1 MNGSNELIKKLS
13 CMGAARRRI
22 TKAKS
27 LTNVVR
33 VPAIWL
39 FGLYAPLLPT
49 GSGAQPAAP
58 ISYPAQL
65 HIDANV
71 PTASDFERYLQRDL
85 TSYFAQTFG
94 AAIRIEYE
102 LLRRGPTQTGISYPK
117 YYVWVRIR
125 MPSGVVREG
134 AVRVAAIEEMRFE
147 VTNFLSSEQIRADA
161 ESVSSVFPAPLISD
175 ILRRAANATIGAKST
190 RNPTSSPN

>member
-1 MNGSNELIKKLS
+1 
-13 CMGAARRRI
+13 
-22 TKAKS
+22 
-27 LTNVVR
+27 
-33 VPAIWL
+33 
-39 FGLYAPLLPT
+39 
-49 GSGAQPAAP
+49 
-58 ISYPAQL
+58 
-65 HIDANV
+65 
-71 PTASDFERYLQRDL
+71 
-85 TSYFAQTFG
+85 
-94 AAIRIEYE
+94 
-102 LLRRGPTQTGISYPK
+102 
-117 YYVWVRIR
+117 